1 MSLCTWKFL
10 AQHFLKSLTAFM
22 YSCETGVDMTI
33 YCTKTKCKEK
43 NKNHKDLDIKT
54 SKKLNHKHLMQ
65 NWMRYD
71 EATTI
76 TLNSQNAW
84 CESKYHFDNLNIPDK
99 C

>member
-10 AQHFLKSLTAFM
+10 AQHFLKSLIAFM
-22 YSCETGVDMTI
+22 HSCETGIDNDNLLHKDKMQR
-33 YCTKTKCKEK
+33 K
-43 NKNHKDLDIKT
+43 NKNHKDLEIKT
-54 SKKLNHKHLMQ
+54 SKKLNYKHSMQ
-65 NWMRYD
+65 NWMRY

-84 CESKYHFDNLNIPDK
+84 CESTYHSDNFNIPDK

>member
-1 MSLCTWKFL
+1 MSPCTWKFL

-22 YSCETGVDMTI
+22 YSCETGVDTTI

-54 SKKLNHKHLMQ
+54 SKKLNHKHSMQ
-65 NWMRYD
+65 KWMRYK
-71 EATTI
+71 ATTI

-99 C
+99 Y